1 MSTRTVVV
9 GHGMVG
15 HRFVESLRRRDTEG
29 RHRVVLLAEESRPA
43 YDRVALSSYLGDSS
57 EADPT
62 PAPVA
67 VSAGSPTAAEW
78 TDVCP
83 LERVQPE
90 RAVGA
95 LVAGEPVAV
104 VRAHDDRLFALHNV
118 DPFSGAS
125 VLARGIVGDV
135 DGRPVIASPLYKQH
149 FALEDGRCLEDADVA
164 VATYPVRVVDGVIQ
178 VGHT

>member
-1 MSTRTVVV
+1 VTTA
-9 GHGMVG
+9 G
-15 HRFVESLRRRDTEG
+15 
-29 RHRVVLLAEESRPA
+29 AEAKDPS
-43 YDRVALSSYLGDSS
+43 
-57 EADPT
+57 PT
-62 PAPVA
+62 PVATSAGPVA
-67 VSAGSPTAAEW
+67 AAAW

-83 LERVQPE
+83 VARVQPE
-90 RAVGA
+90 RAVAA

-104 VRAHDDRLFALHNV
+104 VRTHDDRLFALHNV

-125 VLARGIVGDV
+125 VLSRGIVGDV

-178 VGHT
+178 VGHA